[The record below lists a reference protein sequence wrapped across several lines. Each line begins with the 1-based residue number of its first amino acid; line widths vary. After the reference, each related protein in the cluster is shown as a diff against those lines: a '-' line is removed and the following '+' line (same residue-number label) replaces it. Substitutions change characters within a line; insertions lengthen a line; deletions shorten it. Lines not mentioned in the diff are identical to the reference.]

1 MEKSNSI
8 KINEIP
14 SKTWSWLK
22 LNSSQFQ
29 IPSNFSQKEIA
40 VQNLEESAN
49 FHTENLS
56 SSEQKNANQTLKD
69 SSLDELIK
77 SSSKSQNVITISKDT
92 KNPVLIFLDYAEN
105 EFSSSVQKIIVKE
118 NVNAELIFVCTSK
131 NASSGASVIS
141 TEVFAE
147 QNSNVKISKIQLLS
161 SGFSQIDD
169 TTFFCSDNSSAS
181 LFLVQL
187 GAKEIFSSV
196 HTNLNGYKSKFYSDT
211 AYFCKENQNYDFNH
225 VCHQIAQKTD
235 CKMYINGA
243 LKDSAKKTYRGTID
257 FKNGCKGSTG
267 DEQEKVLVLS
277 KETTNNSIPVI
288 LCDEEDVQGEHGCSI
303 GRLSNEIL
311 FYMESRGIDAKSAEK
326 IIARA
331 IVNAVLSKI
340 PKDENVLKLSEDF
353 LNKIFGDENESI

>member
-1 MEKSNSI
+1 MEKLNSI
-8 KINEIP
+8 KINELP

-29 IPSNFSQKEIA
+29 IPSNFSQKEIS
-40 VQNLEESAN
+40 VQNLEKAVE
-49 FHTENLS
+49 FHTEELS
-56 SSEQKNANQTLKD
+56 FQNNKNTNQTLKD
-69 SSLDELIK
+69 SSLEDLIK
-77 SSSKSQNVITISKDT
+77 SSSKTQNVITISKDT
-92 KNPVLIFLDYAEN
+92 KNPVLIFLDYTEK

-118 NVNAELIFVCTSK
+118 NVSAEIIFVSTSK
-131 NASSGASVIS
+131 NSSSGASVIS

-147 QNSNVKISKIQLLS
+147 QNSNVKITKIQILS
-161 SGFSQIDD
+161 SNFSQIDD

-196 HTNLNGYKSKFYSDT
+196 HANLNGYKSKFYSDT

-257 FKNGCKGSTG
+257 FKRGCEGSKGN
-267 DEQEKVLVLS
+267 EYE
-277 KETTNNSIPVI
+277 ETLLTSPTAVNRSIPMI
-288 LCDEEDVQGEHGCSI
+288 LCGEENVEGAHG
-303 GRLSNEIL
+303 GNLGNLGNEEL
-311 FYMESRGIDAKSAEK
+311 FYFQSRGIDEKAAKSIMTRAK
-326 IIARA
+326 IIEAA
-331 IVNAVLSKI
+331 SQI
-340 PKDENVLKLSEDF
+340 PDEKTVGQIKAFIGEE
-353 LNKIFGDENESI
+353 EN